1 MIKRNRIGGLI
12 AQANAEHR
20 NMNIRPKR
28 ATQDDKFTLAGFRH
42 GRNAN
47 KKTKASSRSTQP
59 RAG

>member
-1 MIKRNRIGGLI
+1 MGQLDLGDSPSLGSLRL
-12 AQANAEHR
+12 
-20 NMNIRPKR
+20 
-28 ATQDDKFTLAGFRH
+28 QDDKFTLAGFRH